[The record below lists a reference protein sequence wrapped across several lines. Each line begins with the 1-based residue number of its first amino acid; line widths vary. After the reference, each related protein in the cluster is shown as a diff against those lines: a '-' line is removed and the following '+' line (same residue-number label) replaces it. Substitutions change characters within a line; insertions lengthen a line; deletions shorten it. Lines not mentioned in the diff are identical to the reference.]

1 MQELQARHKGG
12 RGESPRTPLTLAL
25 ELVWHFC
32 FQCFANVLFSW
43 ISSFHSKEWTG
54 PSITQINQKFNNF
67 YAREIWGASN
77 SNLRSGGPSLPG
89 IEISEREERLIEYD
103 RRLYHSYST
112 YPKHFRAFSKS
123 LIPCSWLKETD
134 KRIYKLHQLSLTQ
147 EEGIEGV
154 KFPVRYSRIMAYTER
169 LRPKEVR
176 FSGFRHM
183 KGYIFHLSK
192 YRGRKICHLGR

>member
-54 PSITQINQKFNNF
+54 PSITQINQKFNNV

-89 IEISEREERLIEYD
+89 IEISEREERPIEHD

-134 KRIYKLHQLSLTQ
+134 KRIYKLSSTKLNPRSSFEDRGSKIPGEVQPFNGLYGEAPPKRGTFFRIQTYERVYISL
-147 EEGIEGV
+147 V
-154 KFPVRYSRIMAYTER
+154 
-169 LRPKEVR
+169 EV
-176 FSGFRHM
+176 
-183 KGYIFHLSK
+183 
-192 YRGRKICHLGR
+192 

>member
-1 MQELQARHKGG
+1 M
-12 RGESPRTPLTLAL
+12 
-25 ELVWHFC
+25 
-32 FQCFANVLFSW
+32 LFSW

-89 IEISEREERLIEYD
+89 IEVSEREECLIEPD
-103 RRLYHSYST
+103 RGLYHSYST
-112 YPKHFRAFSKS
+112 YPKHFRACSKS

-134 KRIYKLHQLSLTQ
+134 KRIYKLSSTRLNPRSRF
-147 EEGIEGV
+147 EDRGSKIPGGV
-154 KFPVRYSRIMAYTER
+154 QPYNGLYGEAPPKRGTFNSRFRY
-169 LRPKEVR
+169 
-176 FSGFRHM
+176 M
-183 KGYIFHLSK
+183 KGYIFHLLK